1 MFDKMEKIKVLIII
15 GFFVLA
21 DWVFMLP
28 LMGNRGQVIT
38 IPRRWVSGRDLNVR
52 NILSKMGILWLEH
65 LVYETNI
72 LFAELIQRQTML
84 MQCAC
89 AEVILQELNSTHSG
103 VNLSNAEILFL
114 LQESF

>member
-1 MFDKMEKIKVLIII
+1 
-15 GFFVLA
+15 
-21 DWVFMLP
+21 
-28 LMGNRGQVIT
+28 
-38 IPRRWVSGRDLNVR
+38 
-52 NILSKMGILWLEH
+52 MGILWLEH